1 MFELQSFKKKKNE
14 IKKSLNIED
23 FNEIKPAT
31 LFKIIKKD
39 LQEMENIF
47 TKKEIVKMLNN
58 VFDVNINYNTYYR
71 FSKNHLVQ
79 NQNKGVNKT
88 DSKDKVVLVNEVST
102 GADTPVDNKKDSDEI
117 ISENIPN
124 ALDFLN
130 KINKIKGN

>member
-39 LQEMENIF
+39 LQDMENIF
-47 TKKEIVKMLNN
+47 TKKEIVKMLNS

-79 NQNKGVNKT
+79 NQNKGVNEK
-88 DSKDKVVLVNEVST
+88 DSKNKVDDINEVST
-102 GADTPVDNKKDSDEI
+102 GGRTPADNEKNSDGSISQKNSNNYFDNLTKEI
-117 ISENIPN
+117 K
-124 ALDFLN
+124 L
-130 KINKIKGN
+130 

>member
-39 LQEMENIF
+39 LQDMENIF
-47 TKKEIVKMLNN
+47 TKKEIVKMLNS

-79 NQNKGVNKT
+79 NQNKGVNEK
-88 DSKDKVVLVNEVST
+88 DSKNKVDDINEVST
-102 GADTPVDNKKDSDEI
+102 GGRTPADNEKNSDGSISQKNSNNYFDN
-117 ISENIPN
+117 
-124 ALDFLN
+124 LR
-130 KINKIKGN
+130 G

>member
-39 LQEMENIF
+39 LQDMENIF
-47 TKKEIVKMLNN
+47 TKKEIVKMLNS

-79 NQNKGVNKT
+79 NQNKGVNEK
-88 DSKDKVVLVNEVST
+88 DSKNKVDGINEVST
-102 GADTPVDNKKDSDEI
+102 GGRTPADNEKDSDGSISQKNSNNYFDNLTKEI
-117 ISENIPN
+117 K
-124 ALDFLN
+124 L
-130 KINKIKGN
+130 